1 MNKFSHPKI
10 RWVADDTVRSNVA
23 SIVKSKL
30 TYRFHKFLVLKLA
43 EAMNTMEADFFTE
56 ENREALLAKT
66 TPISP
71 EALTLRQAV
80 AQALGWHHERYIRL
94 IAANYEPTLA
104 PESGALL
111 DDLAQSHL
119 ECSSPLSFYEDPVFS
134 DDFVAS
140 LVGKTR
146 FIKAQYDKSD
156 AGKSDVGQAS
166 TQAKTGSLREG
177 KAATPLKQ
185 SDITDIFNTVLPNGY
200 ENASVYGSV
209 SGGVFG
215 EVATGQFDPGGKP
228 TLLH

>member
-119 ECSSPLSFYEDPVFS
+119 ECSSHLSFCEDPVFS
-134 DDFVAS
+134 DEFVAS
-140 LVGKTR
+140 LVDKTR
-146 FIKAQYDKSD
+146 FIKVYCDKSD
-156 AGKSDVGQAS
+156 D
-166 TQAKTGSLREG
+166 G
-177 KAATPLKQ
+177 KAVDGAKATTALKQ
-185 SDITDIFNTVLPNGY
+185 SEIADMFKSVLPSGY
-200 ENASVYGSV
+200 ENASGYGSV
-209 SGGVFG
+209 SGSVSG
-215 EVATGQFDPGGKP
+215 EVSSGQLEQGSKP
-228 TLLH
+228 TVLH